1 MSENPKITYTPQQQA
16 AIKTF
21 GQNVLVAASAGSGK
35 TKVLVERVLHL
46 LQNGIGVDELLVV
59 TFTKAAAAEMKE
71 RIQKSLQNAIK
82 QLSKNDEQQKQW
94 LQRQLLKL
102 KTADISTIDAFCLHL
117 IQQYY
122 YVIGLDPVFR
132 QLTDQTE
139 RQMLAEDVWGQV
151 REAKYGQNEPAFEQ
165 LTQNFSNDRSDDGLT
180 EVVMKI
186 FETANARPDPF
197 AWVKKLPLAYA
208 WPKDET
214 FQASRLFQQS
224 LAPVLRDKLM
234 NIGQQQAF
242 LIKQAQAAGL
252 EKLEETIKAD
262 QQQLAALLELLPTGS
277 WNQLQTA
284 VQNFKWAR
292 LTAQKLTDEQKIV
305 KNRLAEQR
313 DELKKEFKDLQAGF
327 FSQNEE
333 QLQRISNQAQKI
345 VAELSQTVLDFMTAF
360 AAAKKERHLLD
371 FSDIEHLAYQIL
383 TDRSPVGK
391 QVQKNL
397 QQHFKEV
404 MVDEYQDTNQLQEAI
419 LQQLVTKDPGNLFMV
434 GDAKQ
439 SIYGFRQADP
449 TMFLD
454 KMHHYKPQQ
463 SKQPATAGCL
473 IQLPDNF
480 RSTETIDE
488 FNNLIFSQL
497 MDEKICGIDYQQTA
511 QLKYGAVRYQELKPR
526 QVEILL
532 YTNQTQSNAAAASP
546 DFEPYQPDFSADSLA
561 QGEVRMVGQRIQ
573 KLIDDAPQILVE
585 GQKISIRYSDIA
597 ILSATRNNNL
607 LILEEFQQ
615 LGIPVIV
622 KDAQNYFQTTE
633 IQIMVSLL
641 QLIDNPYQD
650 IPLVSVLRSPIVGL
664 KENEL
669 AYLRINDKTDDYFT
683 SVMNFWQNFVPD
695 QTNDFTS
702 RLYQKIDRFIKLLKD
717 LRTFSRRND
726 LAALIWRIY
735 DQTGFLDYVGGMPN
749 GTQRQANLHALYQRA
764 SEYEKMSYHGLFQFV
779 RFILRM
785 QAQQHDLAAAPAQ
798 SSTNAVQ
805 LMTIHGSKGLEFPV
819 VFLIDTAHQ
828 INRQDLQR
836 AYQLD
841 PQGGI
846 GIDWLDPQTRIK
858 YPTLQKLLLADRAQT
873 KLAAEQMRLLYVAL
887 TRAEQQLIITGAY
900 ADPQKALTNWEKAQT
915 SSTWLLPDSLRQK
928 TSSFMDWLGACLLRH
943 PEFKKQIRS
952 ATEVQ
957 ELPQLAS
964 FKTAFSIKWVSQDQ
978 LPMTP
983 VQTTVKSIQSRLT
996 TKQQLELEKIKKQLS
1011 FSYPDQLLTQT
1022 TVYQSVSEIKRLF
1035 NDPDEAELD
1044 FMEQVDRPTQPA
1056 RARRLVSNDLRLPQ
1070 FMQTAQKVAPTQLGT
1085 AVHLVLQKIS
1095 LKTKPTAAGIARL
1108 IEQLVTK
1115 GLLEKR
1121 IAVKIDQQRI
1131 LNFFDSSLGK
1141 ELLLHPQQVQRE
1153 VPFSLLL
1160 PAKQIFP
1167 QVAGSQADILVHG
1180 IIDGFLATD
1189 REVLLF
1195 DYKTDFVLPDNQA
1208 KIRVICDRYRGQLNL
1223 YAQALN
1229 KILQRPI
1236 THRYLYLL
1244 SASKLIEV

>member
-1 MSENPKITYTPQQQA
+1 MNENSKITYTPQQQA
-16 AIKTF
+16 AITTF

-35 TKVLVERVLHL
+35 TKVLVQRVLQL

-71 RIQKSLQNAIK
+71 RIQKSLQAAIK
-82 QLSKNDEQQKQW
+82 QSVNNDDLQKQW
-94 LQRQLLKL
+94 LQNQLLKL

-132 QLTDQTE
+132 QLTDPTE
-139 RQMLAEDVWGQV
+139 RQMLAEDVWSQV
-151 REAKYGQNEPAFEQ
+151 EEAKYAQNKPAFEQ
-165 LTQNFSNDRSDDGLT
+165 LSQNFSNDRSDDGLT
-180 EVVMKI
+180 DVVMEI
-186 FETANARPDPF
+186 FEYANVRPDPVT
-197 AWVKKLPLAYA
+197 WVKKLPLAYV
-208 WPKDET
+208 WTKNVD
-214 FQASRLFQQS
+214 FQQS
-224 LAPVLRDKLM
+224 SFFQQTLAPVLQGKLM
-234 NIGQQQAF
+234 NISSQLAF
-242 LIKQAQAAGL
+242 LSKQAQAAGL
-252 EKLEETIKAD
+252 IKFEETNKTD
-262 QQQLAALLELLPTGS
+262 QKQVSRLLELLKTSS
-277 WNQLQTA
+277 WDQLQNA
-284 VQNFKWAR
+284 VQNFKWTR
-292 LTAQKLTDEQKIV
+292 LATQKLTDEQKNV
-305 KNRLAEQR
+305 KDQLADQR
-313 DELKKEFKDLQAGF
+313 DELKNEFKKLQEGF
-327 FSQNEE
+327 FSQTEE
-333 QLQRISNQAQKI
+333 QLQQISDQAQKI
-345 VAELSQTVLDFMTAF
+345 VAELSQTVLNFMTAF
-360 AAAKKERHLLD
+360 SAEKKRRQLLD

-383 TDRSPVGK
+383 TDRSSVGR

-419 LQQLVTKDPGNLFMV
+419 LQQLVKKSPGDLFMV

-449 TMFLD
+449 TLFLN
-454 KMHHYKPQQ
+454 KMHRYQRQQ
-463 SKQPATAGCL
+463 ATDGSL
-473 IQLPDNF
+473 ILLPDNF

-497 MDEKICGIDYQQTA
+497 MDEKIGGIDYQQTA
-511 QLKYGAVRYQELKPR
+511 QLKYGAIRYDALKSQ

-532 YTNQTQSNAAAASP
+532 YTDQSQQNTAAKSSP
-546 DFEPYQPDFSADSLA
+546 GFGEPYQPDFSADSLA
-561 QGEVRMVGQRIQ
+561 QGEIR
-573 KLIDDAPQILVE
+573 LV
-585 GQKISIRYSDIA
+585 GQKIKELVSNQTHKILDEKQTRKIKYSDIA
-597 ILSATRNNNL
+597 ILSPTRNNNL

-633 IQIMVSLL
+633 IQIMVSML

-683 SVMNFWQNFVPD
+683 SVMKFWQNFVPD
-695 QTNDFTS
+695 QTNAFTFQ
-702 RLYQKIDRFIKLLKD
+702 LYQRIDRFIKLLKD
-717 LRTFSRRND
+717 LRTFSRRNE

-764 SEYEKMSYHGLFQFV
+764 SEYEKMSYQGLFQFI

-798 SSTNAVQ
+798 SSLNAVQ

-836 AYQLD
+836 SYQLD
-841 PQGGI
+841 SHGGI
-846 GIDWLDPQTRIK
+846 GIDWLDLQTRIK
-858 YPTLQKLLLADRAQT
+858 FPTIQKLLLADQAQT

-887 TRAEQQLIITGAY
+887 TRAEQKLIITGSY
-900 ADPQKALTNWEKAQT
+900 ADPKKALTNWEKAQA

-928 TSSFMDWLGACLLRH
+928 AKSFMDWLGACLIRH
-943 PEFKKQIRS
+943 PEFKKQVKS
-952 ATEVQ
+952 AVEVQ
-957 ELPQLAS
+957 ELPQLAT
-964 FKTAFSIKWVSQDQ
+964 FKTTFSISWISPDQ
-978 LPMTP
+978 LPPMASK
-983 VQTTVKSIQSRLT
+983 TTAKSNQSQLT
-996 TKQQLELEKIKKQLS
+996 ADQQFELEKIKKQLS
-1011 FSYPDQLLTQT
+1011 FKYSDQLLTQT
-1022 TVYQSVSEIKRLF
+1022 TAYQSVSEIKRLF

-1044 FMEQVDRPTQPA
+1044 FMEQVDRPTRPA
-1056 RARRLVSNDLRLPQ
+1056 KARRLVSSDLRLPQ
-1070 FMQTAQKVAPTQLGT
+1070 FMHETQKVAPTQLGT

-1095 LKTKPTAAGIARL
+1095 LREKPTTTAIAQLIKRL
-1108 IEQLVTK
+1108 VEE

-1121 IAVKIDQQRI
+1121 IAAKVNQQRI
-1131 LNFFDSSLGK
+1131 MDFFGSSLGK
-1141 ELLLHPQQVQRE
+1141 KLLLHPQQVQRE

-1167 QVAGSQADILVHG
+1167 QVSGSQADILVHG

-1189 REVLLF
+1189 SEVLLF
-1195 DYKTDFVLPDNQA
+1195 DYKTDFVLSNDQA
-1208 KIRVICDRYRGQLNL
+1208 KIQAICDRYRGQLNL
-1223 YAQALN
+1223 YAQALG
-1229 KILQRPI
+1229 KILQRPV
-1236 THRYLYLL
+1236 THKYLYLL